1 LFPCI
6 LWITEIVMAEHSEK
20 IATGEQTA
28 ADAVTRSTVAGK
40 RAFDILLGA
49 QRVLLDEW
57 MVAGNEMFE
66 RARSETHL
74 FNELVSKMAGA
85 HSTND
90 IKTMWT
96 ECSQHQ
102 LDFLRRDAERL
113 FRHGERVVQ
122 AMAQLTNHPRND

>member
-1 LFPCI
+1 
-6 LWITEIVMAEHSEK
+6 MAELSEQ
-20 IATGEQTA
+20 IATSEQTA
-28 ADAVTRSTVAGK
+28 ADAVTHSTVAGK
-40 RAFDILLGA
+40 RAFDILLGT
-49 QRVLLDEW
+49 QRILLDEW

-66 RARSETHL
+66 RARTETHL

-113 FRHGERVVQ
+113 FRHGERILQ
-122 AMAQLTNHPRND
+122 AMAQLTDQRQQG

>member
-1 LFPCI
+1 M
-6 LWITEIVMAEHSEK
+6 TELSER
-20 IATGEQTA
+20 ISTEGEQTA
-28 ADAVTRSTVAGK
+28 ADVATRSTAAGK
-40 RAFDILLGA
+40 RIFDIMHGA

-66 RARSETHL
+66 RVRTETHL
-74 FNELVSKMAGA
+74 MNEFISKMAGA
-85 HSTND
+85 HSSGD
-90 IKTMWT
+90 IKTLWT

-122 AMAQLTNHPRND
+122 AMSQLTAHRQQD

>member
-1 LFPCI
+1 
-6 LWITEIVMAEHSEK
+6 MAELSEH

-28 ADAVTRSTVAGK
+28 ADAVTRSTAAGK
-40 RAFDILLGA
+40 RAFDILLAA
-49 QRVLLDEW
+49 QRVFLGEW

-74 FNELVSKMAGA
+74 FNEFVSKMAGA

-90 IKTMWT
+90 IKAMWT

-122 AMAQLTNHPRND
+122 AMAQ